1 MHINFAPKDEE
12 YLKNLVEA
20 GYYVNVAEAIR
31 DAVRRMRDNFTIAD
45 PFVDAVAKGARSL
58 DAGKGQPYTR
68 ERHAQI
74 VADAKKLALSNE
86 SINPDVIPQ

>member
-12 YLKNLVEA
+12 YLKSLVET

-31 DAVRRMRDNFTIAD
+31 DAVRRMRDSMPITDSFTE
-45 PFVDAVAKGARSL
+45 AVAKGARSL
-58 DAGKGQPYTR
+58 DAGKGKPYTR

-74 VADAKKLALSNE
+74 LANAKELAASSE